1 MNDLKQKILSQV
13 NADLQEIEKALAEN
27 LTPHLALVKDV
38 AGHILFAGGKRLRPL
53 LMVLSARMCDYQDA
67 YVFRFSTIFEY
78 LHAATLL
85 HDDLVD
91 DAELRRGRPV
101 AHGVWDNSTAVLTGD
116 YLLARALTIAAD
128 TRKPEI
134 IGTIAWVTE
143 NMAQGEI
150 HQLSRKGDIALAEAE
165 YNEVIRCKTAVLFQ
179 GACIVSAQLADA
191 PQEQIQALSDYGY
204 HLGLAFQMADDL
216 LDYTEDSQTLG
227 KASGADLREGKL
239 TLPVIHALAAATA
252 EDHRFI
258 VDCIRNPSFSDSDF
272 EHIVDLLNQ
281 YGSIAYTRQKAHD
294 HVARAVEEISRFPAS
309 VHRDLL
315 NDIAAFAL
323 ERNA

>member
-1 MNDLKQKILSQV
+1 MSDLRQKILSRV
-13 NADLQEIEKALAEN
+13 KVDLEKIEGALSEN
-27 LTPHLALVKDV
+27 LTPHLSLVKDV
-38 AGHILFAGGKRLRPL
+38 AGHILFSGGKRLRPL
-53 LMVLSARMCDYQDA
+53 LMVLSARMCGYREDYL
-67 YVFRFSTIFEY
+67 FRFSTIFEY

-91 DAELRRGRPV
+91 NAVLRHGKPV

-116 YLLARALTIAAD
+116 FLLARALSIAAD
-128 TRKPEI
+128 AQKPEI

-191 PQEQIQALSDYGY
+191 PRDWIQALSDYGY

-216 LDYTEDSQTLG
+216 LDYTEDTQTLG
-227 KASGADLREGKL
+227 KVSGADLREGKL
-239 TLPVIHALAAATA
+239 TLPVIHALAAASV

-258 VDCIRNPSFSDSDF
+258 AGCIQDPGFTDPDF
-272 EHIVDLLNQ
+272 ENLVGLLDH

-294 HVARAVEEISRFPAS
+294 HVARAVGELSRFPAS
-309 VHRDLL
+309 AHRELL
-315 NDIAAFAL
+315 SDIAAFAL